1 MSYWAAAQLQPNRT
15 SLALHCLT
23 LAGYEVYHPRLRV
36 HRRSYG
42 RRNPSRT
49 AIIFPGT
56 ALSPSSFNG
65 TPPRWTPGVV
75 RVVLDGAQPARVPDA
90 VIARSGRASVTAWS
104 SFQSAKCFTWATRC
118 ASCKAR
124 NTYAAT

>member
-1 MSYWAAAQLQPNRT
+1 PPRPTARGLVFLGRRLAA
-15 SLALHCLT
+15 
-23 LAGYEVYHPRLRV
+23 YELFPPRLRV
-36 HRRSYG
+36 HRRTYA
-42 RRNPSRT
+42 RRTPSRT

-104 SFQSAKCFTWATRC
+104 SFQSAKSFTWATRC